1 MSKMKKYLIYI
12 LIIIFIIGGVYLY
25 KNSNEKENHND
36 NSNDGEN
43 KTTEVIKD
51 TKCINGYECI
61 VKDNKNY
68 YFSNKTSIS
77 INNMYNYV
85 TDEMEAGSLKIE
97 DGTLKFIGLDNKVL
111 KVFDNVHNA
120 KYIESNTF
128 CSETYYVVLT
138 SDNKVYRTDVNLSL
152 FLEEPFYQ
160 IELDYDVK
168 GISLNNGDNTCIN
181 KLTIMDDKT
190 NIKELND

>member
-1 MSKMKKYLIYI
+1 MKKYLIYI
-12 LIIIFIIGGVYLY
+12 LIIILTIGGVYLY
-25 KNSNEKENHND
+25 KDSSKNKDNHND
-36 NSNDGEN
+36 NNDEN

-61 VKDNKNY
+61 VKDNKKY

-128 CSETYYVVLT
+128 CSEIYYVVLT

-181 KLTIMDDKT
+181 KLTIMDDKA

>member
-25 KNSNEKENHND
+25 KDSSKNKDNHND
-36 NSNDGEN
+36 NNDEN

-61 VKDNKNY
+61 VKDNKKY

-85 TDEMEAGSLKIE
+85 TEEMEAGSLKIE

>member
-25 KNSNEKENHND
+25 KDSSKNKDNHND
-36 NSNDGEN
+36 NNDEN

-61 VKDNKNY
+61 VKDNKKY

>member
-12 LIIIFIIGGVYLY
+12 LIIILIIGGVYLY
-25 KNSNEKENHND
+25 KDSSKNKDNHND
-36 NSNDGEN
+36 NNDEN

-61 VKDNKNY
+61 VKDNKKY

-128 CSETYYVVLT
+128 CSEIYYVVLT

>member
-25 KNSNEKENHND
+25 KDSSKNKDNHND
-36 NSNDGEN
+36 NNDEN

-61 VKDNKNY
+61 VKDNKKY

-128 CSETYYVVLT
+128 CSEIYYVVLT

>member
-1 MSKMKKYLIYI
+1 MKKYLIYI
-12 LIIIFIIGGVYLY
+12 LIIILTIGGVYLY
-25 KNSNEKENHND
+25 KDSSKNKDNHND
-36 NSNDGEN
+36 NNDEN

-61 VKDNKNY
+61 VKDNKKY
-68 YFSNKTSIS
+68 YFSNKTSIDV
-77 INNMYNYV
+77 NNMYNYV

-128 CSETYYVVLT
+128 CSEIYYVVLT

>member
-1 MSKMKKYLIYI
+1 MKKYLIYI
-12 LIIIFIIGGVYLY
+12 LIIILIIGGVYLY
-25 KNSNEKENHND
+25 KDSSKNKDNHYDNND
-36 NSNDGEN
+36 EN

-61 VKDNKNY
+61 VKDNKKY

-181 KLTIMDDKT
+181 KLTIMDDKA

>member
-1 MSKMKKYLIYI
+1 MKKYLIYI
-12 LIIIFIIGGVYLY
+12 LIIILIIGGVYLY
-25 KNSNEKENHND
+25 KDSSKNKDNHND
-36 NSNDGEN
+36 NNDEN

-61 VKDNKNY
+61 VKDNKKY

-120 KYIESNTF
+120 KYIESNIF

>member
-1 MSKMKKYLIYI
+1 MKKYLIYI
-12 LIIIFIIGGVYLY
+12 LIIILIIGGVYLY
-25 KNSNEKENHND
+25 KDSSKNKDNHND
-36 NSNDGEN
+36 NNDEN

-61 VKDNKNY
+61 VKDNKKY

-128 CSETYYVVLT
+128 CSEIYYVVLT

>member
-1 MSKMKKYLIYI
+1 MKKYLIYI
-12 LIIIFIIGGVYLY
+12 LIIVLIIGGVYLY
-25 KNSNEKENHND
+25 KNNNEKENHND
-36 NSNDGEN
+36 NSNDDEN
-43 KTTEVIKD
+43 KTTNVVKD
-51 TKCINGYECI
+51 TKCINEYECI
-61 VKDNKNY
+61 VKDNKKY

-77 INNMYNYV
+77 VNNMYNYV

-111 KVFDNVHNA
+111 KVFDNVQNA
-120 KYIESNTF
+120 KYIESNGI

-138 SDNKVYRTDVNLSL
+138 SDNKVYRTDINLSL

-168 GISLNNGDNTCIN
+168 GISLNNGDNTCVD